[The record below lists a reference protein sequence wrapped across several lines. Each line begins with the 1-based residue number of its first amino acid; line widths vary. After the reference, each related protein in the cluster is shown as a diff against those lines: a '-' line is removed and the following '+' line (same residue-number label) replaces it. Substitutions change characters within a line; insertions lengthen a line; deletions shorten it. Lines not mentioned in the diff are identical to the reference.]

1 MNSNRIA
8 HFALL
13 LAAMTPMMAQQKA
26 QQPKQQQQSAAQLS
40 KANAEIASLK
50 KQVKE
55 LTEERDAQKQSLDNI
70 PLMLRQEQAEL
81 FRQIDEITAQ
91 RDDAL
96 TKAARLEATLK
107 ENQSGGDSLLRE
119 LRQAKEDLRDSNN
132 KIELLEKE
140 IESLQA
146 SLDDV
151 TKIREGALVHLGP
164 DIIPARCLNLRR
176 MTPSVKKASGAV
188 VVNCLI
194 DELGET
200 IDVRLI
206 QRLPGD
212 ETEWV
217 RKAHEACLD
226 AAKRLVFEPATT
238 KDGIRLKV
246 WQGVAFYLK

>member
-1 MNSNRIA
+1 MNSIRLA
-8 HFALL
+8 HFALAF
-13 LAAMTPMMAQQKA
+13 AAMMPMMAQQKA
-26 QQPKQQQQSAAQLS
+26 QQPKQQQLAAQLS

-55 LTEERDAQKQSLDNI
+55 LTEEREAQQQKLDNI
-70 PLMLRQEQAEL
+70 PLILRQEQAEL

-96 TKAARLEATLK
+96 TKVERLEATLK

-119 LRQAKEDLRDSNN
+119 FRQAKEDLMDSND
-132 KIELLEKE
+132 KVESLERE
-140 IESLQA
+140 IRFLQA
-146 SLDDV
+146 SLDDA
-151 TKIREGALVHLGP
+151 TKIREGSLAHIGP
-164 DIIPARCLNLRR
+164 DVIPARCLNLRR

-217 RKAHEACLD
+217 KRAHEACLE
-226 AAKRLVFEPATT
+226 AAKHLVFEPATT
-238 KDGIRLKV
+238 KDGVRLKV
-246 WQGVAFYLK
+246 WQGVAFYFK